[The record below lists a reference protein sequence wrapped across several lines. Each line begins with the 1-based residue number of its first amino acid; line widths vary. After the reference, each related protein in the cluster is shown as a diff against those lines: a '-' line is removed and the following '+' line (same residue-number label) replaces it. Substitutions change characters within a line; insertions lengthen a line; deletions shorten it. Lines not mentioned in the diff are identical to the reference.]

1 MMKHAMAVQD
11 DTDPTVTVEVDPD
24 ADDAEAS
31 TLLDSIAQ
39 GDQPEAEAEEAVP
52 EKPLRSTSSPFLLE
66 SLYFRSFGER
76 GLLERDEEIRLAKQ
90 LDLGTRQI
98 RQTLQQ
104 AVKACAGVKRSEA
117 VTERIQTLQT
127 IRRLSGLSATA
138 LNDADRALEQLLSE
152 QIAGVK
158 LPAGVR
164 KELESCLTTLRQSRV
179 TLETAKDEL
188 VRCNLRL
195 VVNVA
200 KHYTGRGLTL
210 LDLVQEGNIG
220 LMKAAERYQ
229 HRKGFKF
236 STYATWWIR
245 QG

>member
-1 MMKHAMAVQD
+1 MKNALAIQD
-11 DTDPTVTVEVDPD
+11 DTDPSVAVEVDPD

-39 GDQPEAEAEEAVP
+39 GDQPETETEEVAP
-52 EKPLRSTSSPFLLE
+52 EKPSRSASSPFLLE

-76 GLLERDEEIRLAKQ
+76 GLLEREEEIALAKQ

-98 RQTLQQ
+98 RQALQQ
-104 AVKACAGVKRSEA
+104 AVKACRGLKRSEQA
-117 VTERIQTLQT
+117 AEHIQTVQT
-127 IRRLSGLSATA
+127 VRRLSGLSATV
-138 LNDADRALEQLLSE
+138 LNQADRALEHLQLD
-152 QIAGVK
+152 ATVGGKV
-158 LPAGVR
+158 PASIR
-164 KELESCLTTLRQSRV
+164 KELEACLAQLRTSRI

-210 LDLVQEGNIG
+210 LDLVEEGNIG
-220 LMKAAERYQ
+220 
-229 HRKGFKF
+229 
-236 STYATWWIR
+236 
-245 QG
+245 